1 VRPEHV
7 RQVRAGVLSPVKKE
21 GLNHLS
27 LHERLTLLAVARFF
41 RTSTSPHATTGEV
54 EQLYRVACE
63 ERGETPRAHTQ
74 FWKYLEGLKA
84 TGIISSRVDS
94 GSQGRTQLIT
104 LGKVTAEDLEREV
117 LRDVKK

>member
-1 VRPEHV
+1 MYIAP
-7 RQVRAGVLSPVKKE
+7 
-21 GLNHLS
+21 S
-27 LHERLTLLAVARFF
+27 LLAAVARFF
-41 RTSTSPHATTGEV
+41 GTSTAPHATTGEV

-84 TGIISSRVDS
+84 TGIITSKVDS

-117 LRDVKK
+117 LRGIEQK